1 MLIDITILLL
11 LIAVNGLFAMAEMA
25 VVSSRQT
32 RLEQL
37 ADEGSRGARAALRL
51 LDHPTRFL
59 SSVQIGITLIG
70 VLAGVYSGVTFAES
84 LGDWL
89 SRWSA
94 LASWADT
101 GAYVVVVV
109 GVTYLSVVL
118 GELVPKRWALAHP
131 EGTAALLAPLLEGVA
146 WFSAPLVWLLQRSTD
161 LLLRVLRLHRTARAA
176 VNEDEI
182 RAMIAEG
189 TRTGVFHQQE
199 HRMIEGV
206 LRLAD
211 RNVRSIMVPR
221 GDVVWLDLDDSREAL
236 WRLVQA
242 NGHSRYLV
250 CRGEID
256 ELIGVARAT
265 EVIDWLHA
273 DPAADLAQRVA
284 APLIVQET
292 TTVLRLLELFREAAL
307 QIAIVVD
314 EHGSIEGVV
323 TPADVLRAIAGE
335 LPETGGP
342 EVPEAVRRDDQSWL
356 LDGRLS
362 IDEAERV
369 LDRDD
374 MASGDDYTTVAGFVL
389 AQLGRLPVTA
399 ESFTW
404 KNLRFE
410 VVDMDGRRIDKL
422 LVQHVP
428 TPGSSGSAENSSGL
442 SAT

>member
-1 MLIDITILLL
+1 MLLDIALLLL
-11 LIAVNGLFAMAEMA
+11 LIAINGLFAMAEMA

-70 VLAGVYSGVTFAES
+70 VLAGVYSGATFAEP
-84 LGDWL
+84 LGVWL
-89 SRWSA
+89 SQWSA
-94 LASWADT
+94 LAPWANT

-161 LLLRVLRLHRTARAA
+161 LLLRLLGLDKAQRAA
-176 VNEDEI
+176 VSEEEI

-206 LRLAD
+206 LHLAD
-211 RNVRSIMVPR
+211 RNLRSVMVPR
-221 GDVVWLDLDDSREAL
+221 GDVVWLDLGDPREVQLQLVRDS
-236 WRLVQA
+236 
-242 NGHSRYLV
+242 GHSRFPV
-250 CRGEID
+250 CRGELD
-256 ELIGVARAT
+256 ELVGVARA
-265 EVIDWLHA
+265 VDVLDWLRA
-273 DPAADLAQRVA
+273 GTDAELVQRLAP
-284 APLIVQET
+284 PLVVQET
-292 TTVLRLLELFREAAL
+292 TTVLRLLDLFREAAVHL
-307 QIAIVVD
+307 AVVVD
-314 EHGSIEGVV
+314 ELGSIEGIV

-335 LPETGGP
+335 LPETAGTDA
-342 EVPEAVRRDDQSWL
+342 PEAVRRDERSWL
-356 LDGRLS
+356 LDGRLG
-362 IDEAERV
+362 IDEAQRV
-369 LDRDD
+369 LGRDD
-374 MASGDDYTTVAGFVL
+374 LAGGDDYTTVAGFVL

-399 ESFTW
+399 EHFTW
-404 KNLRFE
+404 KDLRFE

-422 LVQHVP
+422 LVERLP
-428 TPGSSGSAENSSGL
+428 CREGEAP
-442 SAT
+442 